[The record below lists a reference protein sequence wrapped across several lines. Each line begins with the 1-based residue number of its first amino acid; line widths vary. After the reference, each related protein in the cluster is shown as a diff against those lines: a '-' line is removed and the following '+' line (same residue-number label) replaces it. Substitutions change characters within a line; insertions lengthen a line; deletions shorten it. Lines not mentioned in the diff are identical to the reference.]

1 MANVQPGYMVLYD
14 YMIPPLEDDS
24 YRMTVS
30 TDVSIQATPQA
41 LDARHSFFN
50 VDGPRFTL
58 APTEVAGVFPPRNG
72 HGPFD
77 DTIPHI
83 ALYRRTLPWEREL
96 DPGNLIG
103 DVKNPVTVDP
113 ATGQPQQ
120 PSHDTGLPWMALLLF
135 EESEVTQLKNQ
146 PLEHVVPAPV
156 YQRLGSPAGIRCDAI
171 EADYFLVNSIMPS
184 KEELQLLAHVRQVN
198 VDDRELAAG
207 DSDGY
212 FAVVMGSRLA
222 TANTKFVACLV
233 SLEERSDLVDADPP
247 KDADL
252 SQIFNGPILQVQPFE
267 AARIDAPAAAVAPDA
282 AVQVVAKTSSEFMPG
297 KFDRVIFRPITRL
310 VCLHSWRFECE
321 ATGTFRALMQRV
333 DVGMIGKVASVGAP
347 ALTDTGHLKV
357 NMVDRAGVKEQVLY
371 RGPLVPFALT
381 RDPLG
386 PYHCA
391 DQARRVAPDGGA
403 EDVSYAAAFEVGRLL
418 ASADARLGQELM
430 RWRRGAFQGA
440 VVKDSVNDLATKFSM
455 ALPAVN
461 VPLPPYV
468 ALHAVETIA
477 KEPLPKADVY
487 GLDKLGSV
495 PGLNAAI
502 VQKTLN
508 LPTLDAAIRLVGGE
522 RSALGTVVQPP
533 AAVAPGP
540 QTLDE
545 VVKDVPQLN
554 RLENVRAAM
563 LDNVKFQAQLGSKK

>member
-1 MANVQPGYMVLYD
+1 
-14 YMIPPLEDDS
+14 
-24 YRMTVS
+24 
-30 TDVSIQATPQA
+30 
-41 LDARHSFFN
+41 
-50 VDGPRFTL
+50 
-58 APTEVAGVFPPRNG
+58 VFPPRNG

-77 DTIPHI
+77 DAIPHI

-103 DVKNPVTVDP
+103 NVKSPVTVDP
-113 ATGQPQQ
+113 VTGQPEQ

-135 EESEVTQLKNQ
+135 EENEVTLLKNQ
-146 PLEHVVPAPV
+146 PLEQVVPAAV
-156 YQRLGSPAGIRCDAI
+156 FKRLGSPAGIRCDAI
-171 EADYFLVNSIMPS
+171 EADYSLVSSIMPS

-212 FAVVMGSRLA
+212 FAVVMSNRLA
-222 TANTKFVACLV
+222 TPNTKFVACLV
-233 SLEERSDLVDADPP
+233 SLEERSDLVAADPP
-247 KDADL
+247 QDVDL
-252 SQIFNGPILQVQPFE
+252 SQILTAPVLQAQPF
-267 AARIDAPAAAVAPDA
+267 AAIRAGAAAAVAGPVA
-282 AVQVVAKTSSEFMPG
+282 AAAIGTKASGEFMPG
-297 KFDRVIFRPITRL
+297 RFDRAIFRPVTRL

-321 ATGTFRALMQRV
+321 GTGTFRALMQRL

-347 ALTDTGHLKV
+347 ALTDTAHLTL
-357 NMVDRAGVKEQVLY
+357 NMQDRAGAKEQVLY
-371 RGPLVPFALT
+371 RGPLVPFPLT
-381 RDPLG
+381 RDALG

-391 DQARRVAPDGGA
+391 DQARRVAPDSGA

-440 VVKDSVNDLATKFSM
+440 VVKDSVTDLSTKFGM
-455 ALPAVN
+455 AVPPVN
-461 VPLPPYV
+461 VPLSPYV
-468 ALHAVETIA
+468 ALHAVETIV

-495 PGLNAAI
+495 PGLNPNV

-508 LPTLDAAIRLVGGE
+508 LPTLEQAVSLVGGE
-522 RSALGTVVQPP
+522 RSALGSVVSPT

-545 VVKDVPQLN
+545 VVKDAAALN
-554 RLENVRAAM
+554 RLETVRATAIG
-563 LDNVKFQAQLGSKK
+563 NVKLQTKLGAKQ

>member
-1 MANVQPGYMVLYD
+1 MANVQPGYMVLSD
-14 YMIPPLEDDS
+14 YMIPPLEDGS

-30 TDVSIQATPQA
+30 TDVTIQATAQA
-41 LDARHSFFN
+41 LTARQSFFN

-103 DVKNPVTVDP
+103 NVKNPVTVDP
-113 ATGQPQQ
+113 ATGLPQQ

-135 EESEVTQLKNQ
+135 EESEVTLLKNQ
-146 PLEHVVPAPV
+146 PLEEVVPDKV
-156 YQRLGSPAGIRCDAI
+156 FKRLGSPAGIRCDAI
-171 EADYFLVNSIMPS
+171 EADYGLVNSILPS

-198 VDDRELAAG
+198 TDDRELAAG

-212 FAVVMGSRLA
+212 FAVVMSNRLA
-222 TANTKFVACLV
+222 TPNTKFVACLV

-247 KDADL
+247 PQVDL
-252 SQIFNGPILQVQPFE
+252 STIFVSPVFE
-267 AARIDAPAAAVAPDA
+267 AQPLGAVRAAAPAAAATGA
-282 AVQVVAKTSSEFMPG
+282 AKASSEFMPG
-297 KFDRVIFRPITRL
+297 KFNGIFQLKTRL

-321 ATGTFRALMQRV
+321 GTGTFRALMQRV
-333 DVGMIGKVASVGAP
+333 DVGMIGKVASIGAP
-347 ALTDTGHLKV
+347 ALTDTCHLKV
-357 NMVDRAGVKEQVLY
+357 NMQDRAGVKEQVLY
-371 RGPLVPFALT
+371 RGPLVPFPLT
-381 RDPLG
+381 RDALG

-440 VVKDSVNDLATKFSM
+440 VARDSVKDLGSKFSM
-455 ALPAVN
+455 ALPAAD

-468 ALHAVETIA
+468 ALQAVQTIV
-477 KEPLPKADVY
+477 KQPLPKADVY
-487 GLDKLGSV
+487 GLDKLASV
-495 PGLNAAI
+495 PGLNAKV
-502 VQKTLN
+502 VQKALE
-508 LPTLDAAIRLVGGE
+508 LPTLDQAINLVGGE

-533 AAVAPGP
+533 PTAVPVP

-545 VVKDVPQLN
+545 VARDVAAIN

-563 LDNVKFQAQLGSKK
+563 IDNVKFQLGTKK

>member
-1 MANVQPGYMVLYD
+1 MASVQQGYMVLYD
-14 YMIPPLEDDS
+14 YMVPPLEDGS

-30 TDVSIQATPQA
+30 TDVTVQGTPQT
-41 LDARHSFFN
+41 LNARQSFFN

-77 DTIPHI
+77 DAIPHI

-96 DPGNLIG
+96 DSDNLIG
-103 DVKNPVTVDP
+103 NVKNPVTVDP
-113 ATGQPQQ
+113 VTGLPQQ
-120 PSHDTGLPWMALLLF
+120 PSHDTGLPWLALLLF
-135 EESEVTQLKNQ
+135 EESEVTLLKNL
-146 PLEHVVPAPV
+146 PLEQVVPAQV
-156 YQRLGSPAGIRCDAI
+156 FTRLGSPAGIRCDAI
-171 EADYFLVNSIMPS
+171 EADYTLVSSIMPS

-212 FAVVMGSRLA
+212 FAVVMGNRLA
-222 TANTKFVACLV
+222 TPNTKFVACLV
-233 SLEERSDLVDADPP
+233 SLEQRSDLVAADPP
-247 KDADL
+247 KDVDL
-252 SQIFNGPILQVQPFE
+252 SQILNAPILQAQTFGAVH
-267 AARIDAPAAAVAPDA
+267 AAAPAALAAPAAAVA
-282 AVQVVAKTSSEFMPG
+282 VVAKTSSEFMPG
-297 KFDRVIFRPITRL
+297 KFDKVIFRPVTRI

-321 ATGTFRALMQRV
+321 GTGTFRALMQRL

-347 ALTDTGHLKV
+347 ALTDTAHLKV
-357 NMVDRAGVKEQVLY
+357 NMQDRAGVKEQVLY
-371 RGPLVPFALT
+371 RGPLVPFPLT

-440 VVKDSVNDLATKFSM
+440 VVKDSVADLSTKFSM
-455 ALPAVN
+455 VVPEAN

-468 ALHAVETIA
+468 ALHAVETIV
-477 KEPLPKADVY
+477 KEPLPQADVY

-495 PGLNAAI
+495 PGLNPKV
-502 VQKTLN
+502 VQKTLS
-508 LPTLDAAIRLVGGE
+508 LPTLEQAISLVGGE
-522 RSALGTVVQPP
+522 RSALGAAVQPP

-545 VVKDVPQLN
+545 VVKDAAALN
-554 RLENVRAAM
+554 RLETVRATM
-563 LDNVKFQAQLGSKK
+563 IDNVKFQAKLGSKQ